1 MYVYLNCKGQIFK
14 LKIIFLKIRILIL
27 LYILNLWIKFKEFQ
41 NSKKNDPDQYYF
53 KIEILQNT
61 GVYFE

>member
-1 MYVYLNCKGQIFK
+1 MLFIY
-14 LKIIFLKIRILIL
+14 
-27 LYILNLWIKFKEFQ
+27 WPDPD
-41 NSKKNDPDQYYF
+41 SKKNDPDQYYF